1 MVISLTDIISLIVLP
16 LGALIFL
23 TLAFLFR
30 GMWWWSLTSGLL
42 WILFGYSS
50 ITAVTPVFAFQ
61 RELAIVWI
69 VIGIA
74 IIWMPAWYKK
84 KGQQKTL
91 QEMAA
96 EADGEY
102 ISEEDKLD
110 REISRVRQE
119 RWKERRGLRRN
130 DLT

>member
-1 MVISLTDIISLIVLP
+1 MVISLADIISIIILP
-16 LGALIFL
+16 IGALIFL
-23 TLAFLFR
+23 GLALYLR
-30 GMWWWSLTSGLL
+30 GQFWWPILSGLL
-42 WILFGYSS
+42 WILFGFSS
-50 ITAVTPVFAFQ
+50 VSIVTEVFAYQ
-61 RELAIVWI
+61 RLLGTVWI

-74 IIWMPAWYKK
+74 VIWMPAYYKK

-102 ISEEDKLD
+102 LSEEDKLD

-130 DLT
+130 D